1 MAPLA
6 IASCSILL
14 LVPCAQGQGQGQ
26 PPEAPEEGQPPEAS
40 EDALTMRLS
49 EGGCGAFAGLVAAT
63 AGVGEAFHKQIG
75 SDLGLTILC
84 PDDQA
89 VAAFIPRLNDLTVD
103 EQGVVLLYHGL
114 TMAYSQELLRLV
126 KLEVSTLDGEQMLT
140 IRHHGGR
147 VIVSSSP
154 PSSRNEARI
163 TKTVVDDVHLA
174 IYLIDAVLI
183 PTERKPNPDFSFWDV
198 VLPLGLVVIGLSALF
213 LLWHALVYICS
224 LACRLR
230 RWCKDR
236 AAAYATAARVTPQG
250 QGQQ

>member
-163 TKTVVDDVHLA
+163 TASVDMYAEYPLTGQDWILVYTSPPLSCS
-174 IYLIDAVLI
+174 VS
-183 PTERKPNPDFSFWDV
+183 KPKLVQHHFV
-198 VLPLGLVVIGLSALF
+198 VLYQNLEPRSGFTQKYNRRRGRLPAGLETTQYLWNPLSSNA
-213 LLWHALVYICS
+213 
-224 LACRLR
+224 
-230 RWCKDR
+230 
-236 AAAYATAARVTPQG
+236 
-250 QGQQ
+250 